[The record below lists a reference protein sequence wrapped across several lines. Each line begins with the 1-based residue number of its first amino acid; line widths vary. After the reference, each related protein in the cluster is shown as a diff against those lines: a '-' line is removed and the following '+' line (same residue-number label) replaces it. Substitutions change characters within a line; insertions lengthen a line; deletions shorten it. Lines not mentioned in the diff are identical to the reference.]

1 MNPRGSDVAS
11 GDSRFGDGDAS
22 FEERVQDIQDNIET
36 SVRKLGRGSW
46 ARILRMARKP
56 TKMEFRQTIWV
67 CGIGMFILGFV
78 GFIILL
84 AMDTVLPKFFA
95 WIVT

>member
-1 MNPRGSDVAS
+1 MAS
-11 GDSRFGDGDAS
+11 GDSRFGGGDAS

-56 TKMEFRQTIWV
+56 TKMEFRQTIVV
-67 CGIGMFILGFV
+67 CGIGMFVLGFI
-78 GFIILL
+78 GFVMLWL
-84 AMDTVLPKFFA
+84 MDTELPKFFA
-95 WIVT
+95 WIVN

>member
-1 MNPRGSDVAS
+1 MAS
-11 GDSRFGDGDAS
+11 QDSRFGGGDAT

-56 TKMEFRQTIWV
+56 TKLEFRQTVWV
-67 CGIGMFILGFV
+67 CSIGMLVLGFIGYV
-78 GFIILL
+78 ILV
-84 AMDTVLPKFFA
+84 AMDTVLPKFFV
-95 WIVT
+95 WVTG

>member
-1 MNPRGSDVAS
+1 MAS
-11 GDSRFGDGDAS
+11 HDSSNRS
-22 FEERVQDIQDNIET
+22 FEEKVQVRQDQFET
-36 SVRKLGRGSW
+36 WVRSFGKGSW
-46 ARILRMARKP
+46 ARIIRMARKP

-67 CGIGMFILGFV
+67 CGIGMFILGFI
-78 GFIILL
+78 GFIILV

>member
-1 MNPRGSDVAS
+1 MAS
-11 GDSRFGDGDAS
+11 GDSRFGGGDAS

-67 CGIGMFILGFV
+67 CGIGMFILGF
-78 GFIILL
+78 IILV

-95 WIVT
+95 WIVN